1 MCKLADK
8 IKFCTCVDENINIED
23 LNHYWVLHRVNSNTE
38 ESMNEIIMGM
48 PIFPDHLHPMFDIND
63 KALLSTLNTND
74 AFDKKINTANG
85 DVIEIVLC
93 NNDNST
99 GLFRYTYKYNGSLWE
114 SDDADCFELSNN
126 YKELKKGRIKEVNQL
141 PHKN

>member
-1 MCKLADK
+1 MCKLSHK
-8 IKFCTCVDENINIED
+8 IKLCTCVDENMNIKD

-38 ESMNEIIMGM
+38 KSMNEIILGM

-63 KALLSTLNTND
+63 KVLLNTLNSNE
-74 AFDKKINTANG
+74 AFDKKIHMTLG

-93 NNDNST
+93 NNDNTT
-99 GLFRYTYKYNGSLWE
+99 GLFRYTYKFNGVQWE
-114 SDDADCFELSNN
+114 TKDTDCFELSNN